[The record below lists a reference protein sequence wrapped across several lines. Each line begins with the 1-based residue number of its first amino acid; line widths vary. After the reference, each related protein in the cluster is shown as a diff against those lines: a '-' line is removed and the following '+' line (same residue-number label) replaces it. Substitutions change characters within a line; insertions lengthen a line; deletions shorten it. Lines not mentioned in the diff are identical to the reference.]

1 MNKKVDEDNVR
12 GGIKRMD
19 DFGSFGG
26 FHGKNYGRTL
36 GVFCQPLTLAL
47 GVRYCGRRIQI

>member
-19 DFGSFGG
+19 EFIRFDG
-26 FHGKNYGRTL
+26 FQGANSGRKL
-36 GVFCQPLTLAL
+36 GVFCQHLPLAL
-47 GVRYCGRRIQI
+47 EGQDFGRRT